1 MYTRSCVSTIW
12 EKMWAH
18 QKLQGAS
25 QGKTKVQGCGSGGD
39 RGEKP
44 TLFVGFVV
52 CGRSDRMLFVT
63 PFLVIVFLGVWLAAF
78 FSRRKFSEYGMKNT
92 KKIISLLDNMK
103 CSGVE
108 WGKSKGA
115 AFV

>member
-1 MYTRSCVSTIW
+1 
-12 EKMWAH
+12 
-18 QKLQGAS
+18 
-25 QGKTKVQGCGSGGD
+25 
-39 RGEKP
+39 
-44 TLFVGFVV
+44 
-52 CGRSDRMLFVT
+52 
-63 PFLVIVFLGVWLAAF
+63 
-78 FSRRKFSEYGMKNT
+78 MKNT